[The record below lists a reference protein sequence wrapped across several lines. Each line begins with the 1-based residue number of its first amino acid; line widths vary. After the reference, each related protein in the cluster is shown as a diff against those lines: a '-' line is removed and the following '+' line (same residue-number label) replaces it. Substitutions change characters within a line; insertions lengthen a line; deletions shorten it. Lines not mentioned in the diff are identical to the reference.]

1 VYKTY
6 DAYHYHHNG
15 HCDQQYHQWQ
25 RINYRQVST
34 SNDIEFLITNVRN
47 DYQEVDDFLISWIH
61 SYRSSAVYAD
71 STDDAFIV
79 GLQSFLD
86 ITEGNIFINDVMID
100 TASNSIKAS
109 RLHIRT
115 LSITSSTEQA
125 NMMVRIRDIVNSS
138 PLPVEVYKTYD
149 AYHYHHNGHCDQQYH
164 QWQRHK
170 YGSNHKY
177 NTDTNTKSF

>member
-1 VYKTY
+1 VKIIKIKTC
-6 DAYHYHHNG
+6 AG
-15 HCDQQYHQWQ
+15 
-25 RINYRQVST
+25 
-34 SNDIEFLITNVRN
+34 
-47 DYQEVDDFLISWIH
+47 
-61 SYRSSAVYAD
+61 SSAVYAD

-138 PLPVEVYKTYD
+138 LWVLKSIQKPTHIIICNIVTEFSVNPQKCIKPMTPTIIITTVIVTNSIT
-149 AYHYHHNGHCDQQYH
+149 NGN
-164 QWQRHK
+164 
-170 YGSNHKY
+170 GINMAV
-177 NTDTNTKSF
+177 TTNTTVR